1 MGKSENSDL
10 KYRRR
15 SLLKLLLT
23 ISCLIPAATI
33 ICIIC
38 PHLTPAEDKIHIPE
52 LQQQLQQAK
61 KRSAKVHPKLEKRL
75 HDIAASLASQVTSL
89 KPGSTQQKIDFSRQS
104 TPFVH
109 VNKDGDIQVYI
120 YVSEWGETER
130 SALAIL
136 EVRVEIAMDDLG
148 IIQAWVPYDRL
159 EETANLPFI
168 TRITPPR
175 YGKTQSGSVVT
186 EGDAILNADDIR
198 ALGFTGSGVNVG
210 VISGGVEGLAFSQQ
224 SGDLPDVAV
233 VQAEVGDAE
242 GTAMLEIVH
251 DMAPNAALGFCG
263 TPSGTSLD
271 FIFCVY
277 ALREN
282 FGADIIVDDIGFNSE
297 PYFEDGNVAV
307 AVKSAVDSGVFYTS
321 AAGNDAD
328 KHYEAN
334 YLDFSGFHN
343 FGGRAGTLDDIDVD
357 FLIPPMETLSVWLQ
371 WNEHFGGSC
380 SDYDLALF
388 DEFFNILDS
397 SLTIQN
403 CDDDPLEFIS
413 YTNPY
418 ISSSATVHLVVEKYS
433 GANRKL
439 EMFYTLPP
447 AEYAI
452 HQGNVFGHKAI
463 PGVMSV
469 GAINA
474 NDPGHDTIE
483 TYSSR
488 GPSEIYYPS
497 HQLREKP
504 DITAIDGVAVTGA
517 GGFPTPF
524 NGTSAA
530 APHVAGIAALLISV
544 NPTATTVEISQAI
557 KSTAIDLGNAGQDRT
572 FGYGLI
578 DALAVVQ
585 QLVDIDGDAILD
597 QNDNCPT
604 VANPNQLNTDGDG
617 LGNVCDP
624 DDDNDGMPDTYE
636 ISMGFNPLNPS
647 DASAD
652 ADGDGYSNVAEYED
666 GSDPHDPQSIPRIRF
681 LPWLP
686 LLLD

>member
-1 MGKSENSDL
+1 M
-10 KYRRR
+10 
-15 SLLKLLLT
+15 
-23 ISCLIPAATI
+23 PAAII
-33 ICIIC
+33 ICMIYPEIS
-38 PHLTPAEDKIHIPE
+38 PAEHAMHVPE

-61 KRSAKVHPKLEKRL
+61 KRSAQVHPKLEKRL
-75 HDIAASLASQVTSL
+75 YDIAASLASRVNSL
-89 KPGSTQQKIDFSRQS
+89 TPGGTQQQSDFSDQS

-109 VNKDGDIQVYI
+109 VNKDGDLQVYI
-120 YVSEWGETER
+120 YVSEWSETER
-130 SALAIL
+130 SELASL
-136 EVRVEIAMDDLG
+136 GVRVELAMDDLN
-148 IIQAWVPYDRL
+148 IIQAWVPFDRL
-159 EETANLPFI
+159 EATANLPFI
-168 TRITPPR
+168 MRIAPPH
-175 YGKTQSGSVVT
+175 YGETQTGSVVT
-186 EGDAILNADDIR
+186 EGDSILNADNVR
-198 ALGFTGSGVNVG
+198 TLGFTGSGVKVG
-210 VISGGVEGLAFSQQ
+210 VISGGVDGLASSQQ
-224 SGDLPDVAV
+224 SGDLPVVAV
-233 VQAEVGDAE
+233 LQTEVGDAE

-251 DMAPNAALGFCG
+251 DIAPDAELGFCG
-263 TPSGTSLD
+263 TPGGTSLD
-271 FIFCVY
+271 FIFCAN
-277 ALREN
+277 ALRVG

-297 PYFEDGNVAV
+297 PYFEDGDVAM

-343 FGGRAGTLDDIDVD
+343 FGGRAGAQDDIDVD
-357 FLIPPMETLSVWLQ
+357 FRIPPLETLSVWLQ
-371 WNEHFGGSC
+371 WNEPLGGSC

-388 DEFFNILDS
+388 DEFFNVLDS
-397 SLTIQN
+397 SQATQN

-418 ISSSATVHLVVEKYS
+418 YISTVTVHLVVEKYS
-433 GANRKL
+433 GVNRRL

-447 AEYAI
+447 EEYATY
-452 HQGNVFGHKAI
+452 QGTVFGHRAI

-474 NDPGHDTIE
+474 DDPGHDTIE
-483 TYSSR
+483 AYSSR

-497 HQLREKP
+497 HQVREKP
-504 DITAIDGVAVTGA
+504 DITAIDGVSVSGA
-517 GGFPTPF
+517 GGFPTLF
-524 NGTSAA
+524 TGTSAA
-530 APHVAGIAALLISV
+530 APHVAGIAALLISA
-544 NPTATTVEISQAI
+544 NPAITAADISQAI
-557 KSTAIDLGNAGQDRT
+557 KRTAVDLGGAGPDRT

-578 DALAVVQ
+578 DALAAVQ
-585 QLVDIDGDAILD
+585 QQADADGDAVPD
-597 QNDNCPT
+597 KHDNCPN

-652 ADGDGYSNVAEYED
+652 ADGDGYSNIDEYED
-666 GSDPHDPQSIPRIRF
+666 GSDPHDPESTPRSRIM
-681 LPWLP
+681 PWIP